1 MPNSLNGPPEG
12 AGGPPAPVDRSR
24 TGRGSL
30 VRRIGFGAFSLTLIL
45 WVLALTTGY
54 LRERSVLV
62 EESTDR
68 IEAVAEVQKARL
80 EAYVEG
86 VQQSVALVASR
97 TRFRSALDEYATS
110 SDPALVGEMEKILS
124 DAVAADD
131 RVVLIE
137 VLGLQGEVVVST
149 GDDVSYAAD
158 NPEYMDRA
166 RDEIVSGLIVRD
178 ESGGL
183 SHVAAGPIVSGD
195 RLLGVAVVVETAEP
209 LLVLVSDYTGLGDTG
224 ETTVGRGSS
233 ANGAVFLTPLR
244 FDSGL
249 ASDFTVIG
257 SSASPMLAAVAGEEV
272 VLTDAVDY
280 REEPVFA
287 ATRYLASADWGI
299 VVKVDVSEVFGPL
312 AEYRVGAAFALAMVL
327 VAAAVGSW
335 MVARPIA
342 EGVRNVSEASA
353 AIAGG
358 DWSRRVP
365 VDRNDEIGDLAENFN
380 TMTRKL
386 QELTSRLE
394 EKNLEVESRNHQ
406 LESLNEKLKQSN
418 EELERFASVAAHDL
432 QEPLRKIQ
440 AFGDRL
446 AANASEHLDDRD
458 QMYIER
464 MRDAATRMRVLIDDL
479 LQLSRVTS
487 RGRPYERVD
496 LREVVARV
504 ADDLEGQITDTGA
517 QLEIGELPVVVADP
531 AQMHSLFQNL
541 ISNALKFRK
550 SDQRPLVHVA
560 ETQGAGGFEQN
571 GMTHIAVE
579 DNGIGFDPEYGERIF
594 RIFERLN
601 GRTDYSGT
609 GIGLAVCKKI
619 VSRHDGTI
627 TAEGRPGEGAVF
639 TVSLPT
645 HPSHSRGEVE

>member
-1 MPNSLNGPPEG
+1 MTNSVSTHHSR
-12 AGGPPAPVDRSR
+12 ARS
-24 TGRGSL
+24 GSL

-45 WVLALTTGY
+45 WVLALTSGY

-62 EESTDR
+62 EESTER

-80 EAYVEG
+80 EAYAEG
-86 VQQSVALVASR
+86 IQQSVALVASR
-97 TRFRSALDEYATS
+97 TRFRSALDEYAKS
-110 SDPALVGEMEKILS
+110 SDPELVGEMKKILS

-137 VLGLQGEVVVST
+137 VLDLQGEVVVST
-149 GDDVSYAAD
+149 REEVSYAAD
-158 NPEYMDRA
+158 NAEYMDRA

-178 ESGGL
+178 DSGAL
-183 SHVAAGPIVSGD
+183 SHVAAGPIVLED

-209 LLVLVSDYTGLGDTG
+209 LLALVSDYTGLGDTG
-224 ETTVGRGSS
+224 ETMLGRDSS
-233 ANGAVFLTPLR
+233 GNGAVFLTPLR
-244 FDSGL
+244 FDSGA
-249 ASDFTVIG
+249 ASDFIVTN
-257 SSASPMLAAVAGEEV
+257 SSTSPMLPAVDGEET

-280 REEPVFA
+280 RGEPVFA
-287 ATRYLASADWGI
+287 ATRYLATAEWGI
-299 VVKVDVSEVFGPL
+299 VVKIDASEVFAPL
-312 AEYRVGAAFALAMVL
+312 GEYRAGAAFALAVVL

-335 MVARPIA
+335 IMARPIA

-365 VDRNDEIGDLAENFN
+365 VDRNDELGDLAENFN
-380 TMTRKL
+380 VMTTEL

-394 EKNLEVESRNHQ
+394 EKNREVESRNRQ

-418 EELERFASVAAHDL
+418 EELERFAAVAAHDL

-446 AANASEHLDDRD
+446 AANASEHLDDKD

-496 LREVVARV
+496 LREVVTRV
-504 ADDLEGQITDTGA
+504 ADDLEGQITETGA
-517 QLEIGELPVVVADP
+517 LLEVGELPVVMADP

-550 SDQRPLVHVA
+550 TGQRPLVHVA
-560 ETQGAGGFEQN
+560 ETQDPSRFEQN

-601 GRTDYSGT
+601 GRSDYSGT

-627 TAEGRPGEGAVF
+627 TAEGKPGEGAVF

-645 HPSHSRGEVE
+645 HLSNRTGEAE

>member
-1 MPNSLNGPPEG
+1 M
-12 AGGPPAPVDRSR
+12 
-24 TGRGSL
+24 
-30 VRRIGFGAFSLTLIL
+30 RRIGLGAFSLTLIL
-45 WVLALTTGY
+45 GVLTLTAGY
-54 LRERSVLV
+54 LHERSVLIG
-62 EESTDR
+62 ESTER

-86 VQQSVALVASR
+86 TQQSVALIASR
-97 TRFRSALDEYATS
+97 TRFRSALNEYAQS
-110 SDPALVGEMEKILS
+110 SDPELVGEMEKTLS

-137 VLGLQGEVVVST
+137 VLDLQGEVVVST
-149 GDDVSYAAD
+149 MEDISYAAD
-158 NPEYMDRA
+158 NPEYMHEA
-166 RDEIVSGLIVRD
+166 RDEIVSGMIVRD
-178 ESGGL
+178 ESGDL
-183 SHVAAGPIVSGD
+183 SHVAAGPIVLED

-209 LLVLVSDYTGLGDTG
+209 LLALVSDYTGLGDTG
-224 ETTVGRGSS
+224 ETMLGRDTSP
-233 ANGAVFLTPLR
+233 NGAVFLTPPR
-244 FDSGL
+244 FDSGA
-249 ASDFTVIG
+249 ASDFIVTE
-257 SSASPMLAAVAGEEV
+257 SSTSPMLTAVDGEET
-272 VLTDAVDY
+272 VLTHAVDY
-280 REEPVFA
+280 RGEPVFA
-287 ATRYLASADWGI
+287 GTRYLASAEWGI
-299 VVKVDVSEVFGPL
+299 VVKIDVSEVFAPL
-312 AEYRVGAAFALAMVL
+312 GEYRVGAALALLVVL

-335 MVARPIA
+335 IVARPIA

-365 VDRNDEIGDLAENFN
+365 VERNDELGDLAENFN
-380 TMTRKL
+380 VMTTEL

-394 EKNLEVESRNHQ
+394 EKNLEVESRNRQ

-418 EELERFASVAAHDL
+418 EELERFAAVAAHDL

-446 AANASEHLDDRD
+446 AANASEHLDDKD
-458 QMYIER
+458 QIYIER

-487 RGRPYERVD
+487 RGLPYEPVD
-496 LREVVARV
+496 LREVVTRV
-504 ADDLEGQITDTGA
+504 ADDLEGQMTETGA
-517 QLEIGELPVVVADP
+517 LLDIGELPVVMADP

-550 SDQRPLVHVA
+550 TDQRPLVRVA
-560 ETQGAGGFEQN
+560 ETRDPSRFEQN

-579 DNGIGFDPEYGERIF
+579 DNGIGFDPAYGERIF

-601 GRTDYSGT
+601 GRSDYSGT

-619 VSRHDGTI
+619 ISRHEGRI
-627 TAEGRPGEGAVF
+627 TAEGKPGEGSVF

-645 HPSHSRGEVE
+645 HLPRTEEKPNEG

>member
-1 MPNSLNGPPEG
+1 MPNSS
-12 AGGPPAPVDRSR
+12 VSTRHSKTR
-24 TGRGSL
+24 RGSL

-62 EESTDR
+62 EESTER

-86 VQQSVALVASR
+86 TQQSVALVASR

-110 SDPALVGEMEKILS
+110 SDPALVIEMEKILS
-124 DAVAADD
+124 DAAAADD

-137 VLGLQGEVVVST
+137 VLDLEGEVVVST
-149 GDDVSYAAD
+149 RGDVSYAAD
-158 NPEYMDRA
+158 NPDYMDQA
-166 RDEIVSGLIVRD
+166 RNEIVSGLIVRD
-178 ESGGL
+178 ESGEL
-183 SHVAAGPIVSGD
+183 SHVAAGPIVLED
-195 RLLGVAVVVETAEP
+195 RLLGVAVLVETAEH
-209 LLVLVSDYTGLGDTG
+209 LVALVSDYTGLGDAG
-224 ETTVGRGSS
+224 ETVLGRESDGET
-233 ANGAVFLTPLR
+233 VFLTPLR
-244 FDSGL
+244 FDRD
-249 ASDFTVIG
+249 AAMTRTVTEG
-257 SSASPMLAAVAGEEV
+257 SASPMLAAVDGEEI
-272 VLTDAVDY
+272 VLTDGVDY
-280 REEPVFA
+280 RGEPVFA

-299 VVKVDVSEVFGPL
+299 VVKIDVSEVFAPL
-312 AEYRVGAAFALAMVL
+312 GEYRVGSAFALAVVL
-327 VAAAVGSW
+327 VAGAVGSW

-342 EGVRNVSEASA
+342 DGVRSVSEASA

-365 VDRNDEIGDLAENFN
+365 VDRNDELGDLAESFN
-380 TMTRKL
+380 VMTTEL

-394 EKNLEVESRNHQ
+394 EKNLEVESRNRQ
-406 LESLNEKLKQSN
+406 LESLNKKLKQSN

-446 AANASEHLDDRD
+446 AANASDHLDDQD

-479 LQLSRVTS
+479 LQLSRVSS

-496 LREVVARV
+496 LREVVAKV
-504 ADDLEGQITDTGA
+504 ADDLEGQINETGA
-517 QLEIGELPVVVADP
+517 LLEIGELPVVMADP

-541 ISNALKFRK
+541 ISNALKFRQP
-550 SDQRPLVHVA
+550 DQRPLVRVA
-560 ETQGAGGFEQN
+560 VTRGGLRLEQN

-594 RIFERLN
+594 RMFERLN
-601 GRTDYSGT
+601 GRADYSGT

-619 VSRHDGTI
+619 VNRHDGTI
-627 TAEGRPGEGAVF
+627 TAEGKPGEGAIF

-645 HPSHSRGEVE
+645 HRSNSRGEAE

>member
-1 MPNSLNGPPEG
+1 MPNSLNGALEG
-12 AGGPPAPVDRSR
+12 AGESPASVDGSR
-24 TGRGSL
+24 TRRGSL

-45 WVLALTTGY
+45 WVLALTSGY

-80 EAYVEG
+80 EAYVDG

-110 SDPALVGEMEKILS
+110 SDPELVGEMEKILS

-131 RVVLIE
+131 RVASIE
-137 VLGLQGEVVVST
+137 VLDLQGEVVVNT
-149 GDDVSYAAD
+149 RDDVSYAAD
-158 NPEYMDRA
+158 NPEYMEQA
-166 RDEIVSGLIVRD
+166 RDEIVSGLIVQD

-183 SHVAAGPIVSGD
+183 SHVAAGPIVHED

-209 LLVLVSDYTGLGDTG
+209 LLALVSDYTGLGDTG
-224 ETTVGRGSS
+224 ETTLGQGSS
-233 ANGAVFLTPLR
+233 AEGAGFLTPLR
-244 FDSGL
+244 FDSGTT
-249 ASDFTVIG
+249 SDVTVTDG
-257 SSASPMLAAVAGEEV
+257 SASPMLAAVAGEEV

-280 REEPVFA
+280 RGEPVFA

-299 VVKVDVSEVFGPL
+299 VVKVDVSEVLAPL
-312 AEYRVGAAFALAMVL
+312 GEYRAGAAFALAVVL
-327 VAAAVGSW
+327 AAAAVGSW
-335 MVARPIA
+335 IVARPIA

-365 VDRNDEIGDLAENFN
+365 VDRKDEIGDLAENFN
-380 TMTRKL
+380 IMTAEL

-394 EKNLEVESRNHQ
+394 EKNLEAESRNRQ
-406 LESLNEKLKQSN
+406 LESLNEKLAQSN

-446 AANASEHLDDRD
+446 AANASDHLDDKD

-496 LREVVARV
+496 LRDVVTGV
-504 ADDLEGQITDTGA
+504 ADDLESQITETGA
-517 QLEIGELPVVVADP
+517 QLEIGELPVVVADS

-550 SDQRPLVHVA
+550 TDQRPVVHVA
-560 ETQGAGGFEQN
+560 ATQGPGGVEEN

-579 DNGIGFDPEYGERIF
+579 DNGIGFDPEYEERIF

-601 GRTDYSGT
+601 GRADYSGT

-627 TAEGRPGEGAVF
+627 TAQGKPGEGAVF

-645 HPSHSRGEVE
+645 HPSKSKGEAE